1 MKKLALVFCVA
12 LAGCAFVNTK
22 QTTYTV
28 EVTNN
33 SLEPRLIAFSEH
45 GDGEGVYIPKATK
58 IAAPQE
64 VTTMAFSPA
73 ENQQI
78 YVFVTDPSNEHGFS
92 APLWTMDSPIE
103 AESVDCLIKI
113 TSE

>member
-1 MKKLALVFCVA
+1 MKRLALVFCMA

-22 QTTYTV
+22 QQTYTV

-45 GDGEGVYIPKATK
+45 GDGEGIYIQKATK

-64 VTTMAFSPA
+64 VTTMVFTPENA
-73 ENQQI
+73 EI
-78 YVFVTDPSNEHGFS
+78 YCFVTDVSNERGFS
-92 APLWTMDSPIE
+92 APLWTMDAPIE
-103 AESVDCLIKI
+103 VESLDCLIKI
-113 TSE
+113 TTQK